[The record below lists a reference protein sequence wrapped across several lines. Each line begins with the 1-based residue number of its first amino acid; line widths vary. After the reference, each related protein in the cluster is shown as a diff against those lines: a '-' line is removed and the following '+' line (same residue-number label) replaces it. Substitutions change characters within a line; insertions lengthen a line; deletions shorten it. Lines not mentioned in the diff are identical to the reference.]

1 MPLPLVSAAA
11 ANPAVTG
18 AIASGLASVGGSL
31 LSRKKQKTEWD
42 FEERRYLEKN
52 RFKWLRRGAQRA
64 GFNPLTVLGATGGQM
79 AGVNPTVTD
88 SPLGFAAIAAKALAD
103 AGASYL
109 SFDPVAYEQ
118 ANRNLELTQ
127 SMIDLN
133 RSEMARNVK
142 GGGPV
147 TAAPPIDDGEINQ
160 ADFQGP
166 LIPPGHKLY
175 PKVQVWGPAGGEI
188 VLPYDI
194 AERMRI
200 RPGGTLTAGDLSEII
215 GELSGEVYSTLGVDA
230 IVDTLLGQGVLLDK
244 RERERLRLQLNRE
257 EQAGKDLTFEDENIS
272 P

>member
-1 MPLPLVSAAA
+1 MALPLVAAIA
-11 ANPAVTG
+11 ANPAASG
-18 AIASGLASVGGSL
+18 AIASGLASIGGSL
-31 LSRKKQKTEWD
+31 LGRKKQKTEWD

-52 RFKWLRRGAQRA
+52 RFKWLRRGAKRA

-88 SPLGFAAIAAKALAD
+88 APLGFATIAAKALAD

-109 SFDPVAYEQ
+109 SFDPIAYEQ
-118 ANRNLELTQ
+118 SQRNLELTN

-133 RSEMARNVK
+133 RSEAMRNVK

-147 TAAPPIDDGEINQ
+147 TASPPTDDGEINQ

-200 RPGGTLTAGDLSEII
+200 RPGGTLTAGDLSEIV
-215 GELSGEVYSTLGVDA
+215 GELSGEVYSTLGVDG
-230 IVDTLLGQGVLLDK
+230 IVETLLGQGVILDK
-244 RERERLRLQLNRE
+244 RERERLRLQLNRAE
-257 EQAGKDLTFEDENIS
+257 KAGDRIPDENIS